1 MEITEKLHTT
11 SREQWRDWLVENH
24 STKREIW
31 ISTTKSPDGLQYL
44 DAVEEALCFG
54 WIDSTI
60 KAGEGVMWRRFSP
73 RRKRSPWTELNK
85 ERCRRLER
93 LGLMTDAGRAV
104 LPDMD
109 FQIDDDVLAAL
120 QSDESVWQNFQTLPE
135 LYKRVRI
142 DNIQNV
148 RKRNLETFQRR
159 TLLGKWETAYEDWQ
173 PQADKFKYINIC
185 FAIHSLNAYHPY
197 SIPDILRMNN
207 FDVTVTIK
215 QTI

>member
-11 SREQWRDWLVENH
+11 SREQWRDWLIENH

-85 ERCRRLER
+85 ERYRRLER
-93 LGLMTDAGRAV
+93 LGLMTDAGRADILDIVDVYSHIERGQCLEV
-104 LPDMD
+104 LPYG
-109 FQIDDDVLAAL
+109 FVAL
-120 QSDESVWQNFQTLPE
+120 QCSE
-135 LYKRVRI
+135 
-142 DNIQNV
+142 NIV
-148 RKRNLETFQRR
+148 VNLKVHIR
-159 TLLGKWETAYEDWQ
+159 
-173 PQADKFKYINIC
+173 
-185 FAIHSLNAYHPY
+185 
-197 SIPDILRMNN
+197 
-207 FDVTVTIK
+207 
-215 QTI
+215 